1 MTCRTCQHWQMKANP
16 EMARQGFAR
25 CAHGERWKFWPPGHV
40 CERFKPAEAKAI
52 EMRDKVLKGIGA

>member
-1 MTCRTCQHWQMKANP
+1 MKANP

-52 EMRDKVLKGIGA
+52 EMRDKVLKGLMR